1 MVISSSYT
9 ATMTRD
15 VNEGCALILTIKF
28 SISCAEY
35 SYANWNIPYVLH
47 RENKQLLYP
56 VIELTTLGFNSPPTW
71 TPIVLSFA

>member
-56 VIELTTLGFNSPPTW
+56 EQTTAVSGNRTHDPG
-71 TPIVLSFA
+71 V